1 MEKSFSM
8 STASEKREEV
18 KAKLQGLR
26 KALRV
31 MHAGVLEE
39 TVLPEPGDVR
49 AAMAQLEALL
59 ELLESK
65 SARKSKS
72 KESAK

>member
-1 MEKSFSM
+1 M

-18 KAKLQGLR
+18 KVKLQGCR

-49 AAMAQLEALL
+49 AAMAQ
-59 ELLESK
+59 
-65 SARKSKS
+65 
-72 KESAK
+72 

>member
-1 MEKSFSM
+1 M

-18 KAKLQGLR
+18 KVKLQGLR

-39 TVLPEPGDVR
+39 TVLSEPGDV
-49 AAMAQLEALL
+49 
-59 ELLESK
+59 
-65 SARKSKS
+65 
-72 KESAK
+72 

>member
-1 MEKSFSM
+1 M

-18 KAKLQGLR
+18 KVKLQGLR

-39 TVLPEPGDVR
+39 TVLPHPGDF
-49 AAMAQLEALL
+49 
-59 ELLESK
+59 ELLWPSWK
-65 SARKSKS
+65 PYSNS
-72 KESAK
+72 

>member
-1 MEKSFSM
+1 M

-18 KAKLQGLR
+18 KVKLQGLR

-39 TVLPEPGDVR
+39 TVLPEPGDV
-49 AAMAQLEALL
+49 
-59 ELLESK
+59 
-65 SARKSKS
+65 
-72 KESAK
+72 

>member
-1 MEKSFSM
+1 
-8 STASEKREEV
+8 
-18 KAKLQGLR
+18 
-26 KALRV
+26 

-65 SARKSKS
+65 SARKSKT
-72 KESAK
+72 KESAN